1 MVALANLHDL
11 RATLL
16 ANAYP
21 GRVVVVGNGV
31 EELNLAALALQAS
44 KSFFQG
50 LGNDAVGINRA
61 LHYLSLIGAENTQAT
76 QVGGGLTDHHVTRV
90 NHDFGN

>member
-11 RATLL
+11 RATFL

-21 GRVVVVGNGV
+21 SRVVVVGNGI

-44 KSFFQG
+44 ESFFQG
-50 LGNDAVGINRA
+50 LGNDAVGVDRA
-61 LHYLSLIGAENTQAT
+61 LYHLSLIGTENTQTT
-76 QVGGGLTDHHVTRV
+76 QV
-90 NHDFGN
+90 

>member
-1 MVALANLHDL
+1 MVALANFHDL

-16 ANAYP
+16 ANTYT

-44 KSFFQG
+44 ESFFQG
-50 LGNDAVGINRA
+50 LGDDAVGIDGT
-61 LHYLSLIGAENTQAT
+61 LHHLSLIGAENTQAT

-90 NHDFGN
+90 DHDFGN